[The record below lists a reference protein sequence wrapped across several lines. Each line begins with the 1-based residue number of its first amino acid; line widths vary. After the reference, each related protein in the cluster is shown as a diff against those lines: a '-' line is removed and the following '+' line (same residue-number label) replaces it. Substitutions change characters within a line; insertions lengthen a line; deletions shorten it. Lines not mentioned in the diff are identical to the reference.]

1 MFGEALETK
10 EAFIDYKNIDLEKTQ
25 NLHFSK
31 VVRRWFLS
39 KMATFSIFCF
49 NEKWIK
55 EMVLI
60 QKWPFFQLFFL
71 GNIAQKMSFTLF

>member
-1 MFGEALETK
+1 MVFVKKFRFIHLLFKYKIDKKVFGKALETK
-10 EAFIDYKNIDLEKTQ
+10 EAFIDYKNIDLENAQ

-39 KMATFSIFCF
+39 KIKTFSIFCF

-55 EMVLI
+55 E
-60 QKWPFFQLFFL
+60 K
-71 GNIAQKMSFTLF
+71 